1 MEAARATPGKG
12 DRVMNPNT
20 PLFLEVDFSQCRKQ
34 GQDICGDTFKSQKLD
49 GGARILAVLSDGL
62 GSGVKAGILSGMT
75 AAMALKFTASNM
87 DFAHSAEIM
96 MDALP
101 VCQVRKISYA
111 TFTIVDCAIQGRA
124 RIIEMDNPATLFLRR
139 NQPLPLEYR
148 KIAAP
153 KGQDRELRIAETDT
167 RPQDRVV
174 LVSDGITQAGIGTKA
189 WPLGWRETGLNE
201 FVLEQLDA
209 DPELSAH
216 ALAENIIHEALK
228 KEPRRTAQ
236 DDMTCGVIYFREP
249 RRLLLLTGPPYDKD
263 RDTEYARKV
272 DEFDGRKV
280 ICGGTTATIVGRELH
295 RDIHMDLKNA
305 PDDMPP
311 PSYMEG
317 VDLVT
322 EGILTLTRAAQVLE
336 EDKNLPER
344 DPAAR
349 LAALLLESDVIEF
362 VVGSRINEA
371 HQDPKLPI
379 DLEIRR
385 NIVRRLAGILE
396 KRYLKETS
404 IACI

>member
-1 MEAARATPGKG
+1 MSP
-12 DRVMNPNT
+12 DT

-34 GQDICGDTFKSQKLD
+34 GEDICGDAFKSQKLD
-49 GGARILAVLSDGL
+49 DGARILAVLSDGL
-62 GSGVKAGILSGMT
+62 GSGVKASILSGMT

-87 DFAHSAEIM
+87 DFVHSAEIM

-111 TFTIVDCAIQGRA
+111 TFTIIDCALQGRA
-124 RIIEMDNPATLFLRR
+124 QIIEMDNPSTLFLRQNR
-139 NQPLPLEYR
+139 PHPLEYR
-148 KIAAP
+148 KMAAP
-153 KGQDRELRIAETDT
+153 KWQDRVLRIAETDT

-189 WPLGWRETGLNE
+189 WPLGWRETGLSE
-201 FVLEQLDA
+201 FVLDQLDG

-216 ALAENIIHEALK
+216 ALAERIIQEALK

-236 DDMTCGVIYFREP
+236 DDMTCGVIYFRQP
-249 RRLLLLTGPPYDKD
+249 RKLVLLTGPPYDKG
-263 RDTEYARKV
+263 RDAEYARKLN
-272 DEFDGRKV
+272 EFDGRKV
-280 ICGGTTATIVGRELH
+280 ICGGTTATILSRELH
-295 RDIHMDLKNA
+295 REIYMDLKNA
-305 PDDMPP
+305 ADDMPP
-311 PSYMEG
+311 PSYMDG

-322 EGILTLTRAAQVLE
+322 EGILTLTRAARVLE
-336 EDKNLPER
+336 EDQILPER

-349 LAALLLESDVIEF
+349 LVSLLLESDIIEF

-371 HQDPKLPI
+371 HQDPTLPM

-385 NIVRRLAGILE
+385 NIVRRLARVLE
-396 KRYLKETS
+396 TRYLKETS